1 MIYYALGML
10 IVLVVLVSLMC
21 IFERP
26 ADIGEAKEK
35 VRQLALAHFPG
46 LRADSQMEMLQK
58 ELLRGTEDFVR
69 SMRMYKR
76 WNIAMGTPLGEG
88 MRGGVN
94 VLRSG
99 GKGKKNEK
107 NEPMAK

>member
-46 LRADSQMEMLQK
+46 LRADSQKEMLQK

-69 SMRMYKR
+69 SMCMYKR
-76 WNIAMGTPLGEG
+76 WNIAMGTPLGDG
-88 MRGGVN
+88 
-94 VLRSG
+94 
-99 GKGKKNEK
+99 
-107 NEPMAK
+107 

>member
-46 LRADSQMEMLQK
+46 LRADSQK

-76 WNIAMGTPLGEG
+76 WNIAMGTPLGDG
-88 MRGGVN
+88 
-94 VLRSG
+94 
-99 GKGKKNEK
+99 
-107 NEPMAK
+107 

>member
-58 ELLRGTEDFVR
+58 EMLQKELLRGTEDFVR
-69 SMRMYKR
+69 SMRMYER
-76 WNIAMGTPLGEG
+76 WNIAMGTPLGDG
-88 MRGGVN
+88 
-94 VLRSG
+94 
-99 GKGKKNEK
+99 
-107 NEPMAK
+107 